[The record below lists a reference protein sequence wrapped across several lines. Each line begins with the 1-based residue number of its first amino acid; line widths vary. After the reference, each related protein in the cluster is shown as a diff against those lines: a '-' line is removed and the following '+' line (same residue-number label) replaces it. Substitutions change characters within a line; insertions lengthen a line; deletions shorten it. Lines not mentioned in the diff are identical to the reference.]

1 MGHYVLSYYIRIF
14 FNMRDYIV
22 KGRTHYVYDLDEI
35 PDNISYLKD
44 WREGRVDDWVLSDD
58 SCVIQ
63 VLRRRSWSNK
73 DVVGTCTG
81 TFTVQPNT
89 QMDTIRRKDI
99 YSLGGGG
106 WYARINER
114 EKPTPSERLFAHRI
128 ASGET
133 PLMAYMKVFNSS
145 LDRAKKM
152 SALLIKQERVQKI
165 VREELKDVFEKK
177 GIDLEFLVGA
187 AQDVVSG
194 GKNDS
199 DRLNALKML
208 WDAFGVVENQKVTQ
222 ITGLFQGHSLEQLEE
237 AKRPDAEEVRA
248 QIKE

>member
-1 MGHYVLSYYIRIF
+1 
-14 FNMRDYIV
+14 MRDYIV
-22 KGRTHYVYDLDEI
+22 KGRTHYVYDLDEV
-35 PDNISYLKD
+35 PDDISYLKD
-44 WREGRVDDWVLSDD
+44 WRDGRVGDWVLSDD
-58 SCVIQ
+58 ECVIQ
-63 VLRRRSWSNK
+63 ILRRRSWSNM

-81 TFTVQPNT
+81 MFKVQPKT

-99 YSLGGGG
+99 YSLGGGS
-106 WYARINER
+106 WYDRLNER
-114 EKPTPSERLFAHRI
+114 EKLTPSERLFAKRV
-128 ASGET
+128 ASGDT
-133 PLMAYMKVFNSS
+133 PLAAYMKVFNTS
-145 LDRAKKM
+145 LGRAKRM

-165 VREELKDVFEKK
+165 VDEKLEDVFKK
-177 GIDLEFLVGA
+177 RGIDLEFLVGA

-208 WDAFGVVENQKVTQ
+208 WDAYGVVENQKVTQ